1 MLRNL
6 IIVAAVIIVAL
17 IIRQRM
23 QSARL
28 AGQKKKP
35 AASSSTNTV
44 QCLTCKTYVPAT
56 EAVSEGDSHF
66 CCKQHLRDWKDRAG

>member
-28 AGQKKKP
+28 AKQKKP